1 LLFQIEDY
9 IPVDHPV
16 GAQQESVQRFNTQAG
31 LSGVS
36 ISEKEVSIRHPPDNL
51 ATDGYVKTGEDAD
64 EHFSQGLFWPDLQ
77 LHALHAPPLGDF
89 ALLGPQCA
97 AVFDLLEEDGVLFV
111 RQVGKCRP

>member
-1 LLFQIEDY
+1 M
-9 IPVDHPV
+9 
-16 GAQQESVQRFNTQAG
+16 
-31 LSGVS
+31 S

-64 EHFSQGLFWPDLQ
+64 EHFSQGLFWPDLK